1 MNIQHQ
7 LFPRDYQ
14 RRVDFCNWFRAR
26 PARFHDRH
34 LLIGDEAAFKM
45 DGKVNTW
52 NVRSYAPKNQP
63 PANFNFKRNCNPG
76 KVTVWAALFGGCQIV
91 GPYFFEGNVN
101 GNSYL
106 AMLNEFVVP
115 NIRDQL
121 GVGNNGRFT
130 RVKNSD

>member
-1 MNIQHQ
+1 
-7 LFPRDYQ
+7 
-14 RRVDFCNWFRAR
+14 
-26 PARFHDRH
+26 
-34 LLIGDEAAFKM
+34 M

-63 PANFNFKRNCNPG
+63 PANFNFKRNCNPE
-76 KVTVWAALFGGCQIV
+76 KVTVRAGLFGGCQIV

-106 AMLNEFVVP
+106 AMLNEFLVT

-130 RVKNSD
+130 TLEIELLHSALSISDLHDLQI